1 MDRDQQLGNLVSNFK
16 NLSLTTLM
24 ESLLPF
30 YE

>member
-1 MDRDQQLGNLVSNFK
+1 MDRDQQLRNLVSNFE
-16 NLSLTTLM
+16 NLSLTTFM